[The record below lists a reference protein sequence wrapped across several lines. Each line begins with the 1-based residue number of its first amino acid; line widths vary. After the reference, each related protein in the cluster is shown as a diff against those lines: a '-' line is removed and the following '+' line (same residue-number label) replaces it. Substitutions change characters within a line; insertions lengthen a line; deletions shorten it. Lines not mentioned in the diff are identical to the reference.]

1 MYLKNKCKNK
11 TWLIWLSLVCSAH
24 AQLFFFCTKSTAKS
38 CCDFTYVQCDRES
51 KPVHASRRPR
61 AFHTDFRPS
70 QNKILSLLYVFLFY
84 DLRFNH
90 QILRIKDYVQ
100 PCSIKNKTK
109 KHVDRYAR
117 SGVLSSSTHA
127 DTHAQANYTHAIS
140 IGFAQCELH
149 LKSCLNVMFFQSVRQ

>member
-1 MYLKNKCKNK
+1 MTNLTQSGLLCARA
-11 TWLIWLSLVCSAH
+11 TI
-24 AQLFFFCTKSTAKS
+24 FFFLCTKSTAKS

-61 AFHTDFRPS
+61 ALHTDFRPS
-70 QNKILSLLYVFLFY
+70 QNKILSLRYVFLFY

-109 KHVDRYAR
+109 NTWIGTHVHWVLGSNRHANTYAR
-117 SGVLSSSTHA
+117 MGK
-127 DTHAQANYTHAIS
+127 
-140 IGFAQCELH
+140 LH
-149 LKSCLNVMFFQSVRQ
+149 TRGIDRFGSVWIVPKALFTCNAF